1 MARPSM
7 AAFAQSTHVQGTAS
21 LDSRPAEVMP
31 GRMKQVARRRQ
42 GAAPA
47 MRAQPTRSGLGAP
60 SLARRLITLPV
71 VPHDTAATQTRASPR
86 SIAPVVYGSEGRVS
100 VETIG
105 FIGLGNMGAPM
116 AGRLLTAGYPLVV
129 HDARASAAEP
139 LRARGARWADTP
151 AAVASAAR
159 TIITIVPSS
168 REVRLVFEGPEG
180 LLSALTSGSLCIEM
194 TTADPSATR
203 ELAPKVEGRGAHLI
217 DAPVSGGVRGA
228 TEGTLAIMVGGPAA
242 LVDQARPVLERM
254 GKHIFHAGPVG
265 TGHAIKLVNNMCSAG
280 ILALTIEAVA
290 VAAKAGGAP
299 ARAVEIIQASS
310 GRSNASDY
318 KFPQFILN
326 GAFDAGFAIRL
337 MLKDVDGY
345 ARLAQEGGVPSM
357 MGRVASEVYR
367 MAVARG
373 MAELDHT
380 AVARLI
386 EEWAGI
392 ELRSKPGDP
401 A

>member
-1 MARPSM
+1 M
-7 AAFAQSTHVQGTAS
+7 
-21 LDSRPAEVMP
+21 
-31 GRMKQVARRRQ
+31 
-42 GAAPA
+42 
-47 MRAQPTRSGLGAP
+47 
-60 SLARRLITLPV
+60 
-71 VPHDTAATQTRASPR
+71 
-86 SIAPVVYGSEGRVS
+86 
-100 VETIG
+100 ETIG

-116 AGRLLTAGYPLVV
+116 ARRLLEAGHPLVV
-129 HDARASAAEP
+129 HDARPAAAEP
-139 LRARGARWADTP
+139 LRARGATWADSP
-151 AAVASAAR
+151 AAVATATR

-168 REVRLVFEGPEG
+168 REVRLVFEGERG
-180 LLSALTSGSLCIEM
+180 LLSALVPDSLCLEM

-203 ELAPKVEGRGAHLI
+203 ELAPRVEARGAHLI
-217 DAPVSGGVRGA
+217 DAPVSGGVKGA

-242 LVDQARPVLERM
+242 LVERARPLLERI
-254 GKHIFHAGPVG
+254 GKNVFHTGPIG
-265 TGHAIKLVNNMCSAG
+265 SGHAIKLVNNMCSAG

-290 VAAKAGGAP
+290 VAAKAGVDP
-299 ARAVEIIQASS
+299 MRAVEIIQASS

-318 KFPQFILN
+318 KFPRFILN
-326 GAFDAGFAIRL
+326 GGFDAGFAIRL

-345 ARLAQEGGVPSM
+345 ARLAQEGGVPSFV
-357 MGRVASEVYR
+357 GRAASEIYR

-373 MAELDHT
+373 MGELDHT

>member
-1 MARPSM
+1 
-7 AAFAQSTHVQGTAS
+7 
-21 LDSRPAEVMP
+21 
-31 GRMKQVARRRQ
+31 
-42 GAAPA
+42 
-47 MRAQPTRSGLGAP
+47 
-60 SLARRLITLPV
+60 
-71 VPHDTAATQTRASPR
+71 
-86 SIAPVVYGSEGRVS
+86 

-116 AGRLLTAGYPLVV
+116 AGRLLAAGYPLVV
-129 HDARASAAEP
+129 HDARASAGESF
-139 LRARGARWADTP
+139 RARGARWADTP
-151 AAVASAAR
+151 AAVASATR

-168 REVRLVFEGPEG
+168 REVRLVFEGPAG
-180 LLSALTSGSLCIEM
+180 LLSTLVSGALCLEM

-203 ELAPKVEGRGAHLI
+203 ELAPKVEAKGAHLI

-228 TEGTLAIMVGGPAA
+228 TEGTLAIMVGGPAE
-242 LVDQARPVLERM
+242 LLERARPVLEAM

-290 VAAKAGGAP
+290 VAAKAGVDP

-310 GRSNASDY
+310 GRSHASDY
-318 KFPQFILN
+318 KFPRFILN

-357 MGRVASEVYR
+357 VGRVASEIYR
-367 MAVARG
+367 LAVARG
-373 MAELDHT
+373 MADLDHT
-380 AVARLI
+380 AVAQLI

>member
-1 MARPSM
+1 M
-7 AAFAQSTHVQGTAS
+7 
-21 LDSRPAEVMP
+21 
-31 GRMKQVARRRQ
+31 
-42 GAAPA
+42 
-47 MRAQPTRSGLGAP
+47 
-60 SLARRLITLPV
+60 
-71 VPHDTAATQTRASPR
+71 
-86 SIAPVVYGSEGRVS
+86 S

-116 AGRLLTAGYPLVV
+116 AGRLLDAGYGLIV
-129 HDARASAAEP
+129 HDVRQAAAGP
-139 LRARGARWADTP
+139 LLARGARWAGSP
-151 AAVASAAR
+151 ADVAAAAT

-168 REVRLVFEGPEG
+168 KEVRAVFEGSQG
-180 LLSALTSGSLCIEM
+180 ILGALQAGALCIEM

-203 ELAPKVEGRGAHLI
+203 ELAPEVEARDAHLI

-228 TEGTLAIMVGGPAA
+228 TDGSLAIMVGGPAA
-242 LVDQARPVLERM
+242 LLERARPVLERM
-254 GKHIFHAGPVG
+254 GKNIFHAGPVG
-265 TGHAIKLVNNMCSAG
+265 AGHAIKLVNNMCSGG

-290 VAAKAGGAP
+290 VAAKAGVDP

-318 KFPQFILN
+318 KFPKFILS

-345 ARLAQEGGVPSM
+345 GRLAQEGGVPSPV
-357 MGRVASEVYR
+357 GRAATEIYR

-373 MAELDHT
+373 MGDLDHT

-392 ELRSKPGDP
+392 QLRSKPGDSK
-401 A
+401 

>member
-1 MARPSM
+1 
-7 AAFAQSTHVQGTAS
+7 
-21 LDSRPAEVMP
+21 
-31 GRMKQVARRRQ
+31 
-42 GAAPA
+42 
-47 MRAQPTRSGLGAP
+47 
-60 SLARRLITLPV
+60 
-71 VPHDTAATQTRASPR
+71 
-86 SIAPVVYGSEGRVS
+86 

-116 AGRLLTAGYPLVV
+116 AGRLQDAGYALVV
-129 HDARASAAEP
+129 HDARAAAAAAFV
-139 LRARGARWADTP
+139 ARGARAVDTP

-168 REVRLVFEGPEG
+168 REVRAVFEGPQG
-180 LLSALTSGSLCIEM
+180 LLSSLASGALCIEM

-203 ELAPKVEGRGAHLI
+203 ELVPKVEARGAHLI

-228 TEGTLAIMVGGPAA
+228 TEGTLAIMVGGPEA
-242 LVDQARPVLERM
+242 LLDRARPILERM
-254 GKHIFHAGPVG
+254 GRNVFHAGPIG
-265 TGHAIKLVNNMCSAG
+265 SGHAIKLVNNVCSGG

-290 VAAKAGGAP
+290 VAAKAGLDP
-299 ARAVEIIQASS
+299 QRAVEIIQASS

-318 KFPQFILN
+318 KFPKFILN

-345 ARLAQEGGVPSM
+345 ARLAQESGVPSL
-357 MGRVASEVYR
+357 MGRAVTEIYR

-373 MAELDHT
+373 MGELDHT

-392 ELRSKPGDP
+392 ELRSKPGEP

>member
-1 MARPSM
+1 
-7 AAFAQSTHVQGTAS
+7 
-21 LDSRPAEVMP
+21 
-31 GRMKQVARRRQ
+31 
-42 GAAPA
+42 
-47 MRAQPTRSGLGAP
+47 
-60 SLARRLITLPV
+60 
-71 VPHDTAATQTRASPR
+71 
-86 SIAPVVYGSEGRVS
+86 

-116 AGRLLTAGYPLVV
+116 ASRLLAAGYPLVV
-129 HDARASAAEP
+129 HDARTSAGESF
-139 LRARGARWADTP
+139 RARGARWADTP

-168 REVRLVFEGPEG
+168 REVRLVFEGPAG
-180 LLSALTSGSLCIEM
+180 LLSTLAAGSLCIEM

-203 ELAPKVEGRGAHLI
+203 ELAPKVEARGAHLI

-228 TEGTLAIMVGGPAA
+228 TEGTLAIMVGGDAG
-242 LVDQARPVLERM
+242 LLERARPVLEAM

-290 VAAKAGGAP
+290 VAAKAGVDP

-318 KFPQFILN
+318 KFPKFILN

-357 MGRVASEVYR
+357 VGRVASEIYR
-367 MAVARG
+367 VAVARG

>member
-1 MARPSM
+1 M
-7 AAFAQSTHVQGTAS
+7 
-21 LDSRPAEVMP
+21 
-31 GRMKQVARRRQ
+31 
-42 GAAPA
+42 
-47 MRAQPTRSGLGAP
+47 
-60 SLARRLITLPV
+60 
-71 VPHDTAATQTRASPR
+71 
-86 SIAPVVYGSEGRVS
+86 
-100 VETIG
+100 ETIG

-116 AGRLLTAGYPLVV
+116 AGRLLSAGYALIV
-129 HDARASAAEP
+129 HDVRQAAAGP
-139 LRARGARWADTP
+139 LLARGARWAGSP
-151 AAVASAAR
+151 AGVAAAAT

-168 REVRLVFEGPEG
+168 KEVRAVFEGSQG
-180 LLSALTSGSLCIEM
+180 ILGALQAGALCIEM

-203 ELAPKVEGRGAHLI
+203 ELAPEVEARGAHLI

-228 TEGTLAIMVGGPAA
+228 TDGSLAIMVGGPAA
-242 LVDQARPVLERM
+242 LLERARPVLERM
-254 GKHIFHAGPVG
+254 GKNIFHAGPVG
-265 TGHAIKLVNNMCSAG
+265 AGHAIKLVNNMCSGG

-290 VAAKAGGAP
+290 VAAKAGVDP

-318 KFPQFILN
+318 KFPKFILS

-345 ARLAQEGGVPSM
+345 GRLAQEGGVPSPV
-357 MGRVASEVYR
+357 GRAATEIYR

-373 MAELDHT
+373 MGDLDHT

-401 A
+401 Q